1 MNTWYDDTR
10 QQRLAVELDR
20 NDTVDLVG
28 LIFRISRRRRRGIDN
43 SRDRMKQAIA
53 QRIVHARNNGAIK
66 VVVQQQ

>member
-53 QRIVHARNNGAIK
+53 QRIVQARTNGAIR
-66 VVVQQQ
+66 VVVNQQ

>member
-28 LIFRISRRRRRGIDN
+28 FIFRISRRRRRGIDN

-53 QRIVHARNNGAIK
+53 QRIVQARTNGAIK